1 MLRIEKIQVQGF
13 KSFCDPTEIVFDQV
27 GITAVVGPNGC
38 GKSNVADALSWV
50 IGEQR
55 ARALRGGK
63 MEDVIFQGSRN
74 RQPAGMA
81 EVLLTLLV
89 QEDFE
94 ITEKQADGHPE
105 PESAQPFQSPAGP
118 KKKVSFQSGDRI
130 VIGRRLY
137 RTGESEYEMNGR
149 VCRLRDIQELFIG
162 TGLSGAHYAIIEQGR
177 VGQILSAKPL
187 ERRALIEEAAGISK
201 FRMQQHAAELK
212 LEASRQNL
220 ARITDILSEVERQH
234 NSLKRQASKARRYQ
248 RLRDEMRQLMRSL
261 YAYDYQDTE
270 QRINRLQAQISSL
283 ARTESHEQSRLEAV
297 EELHQEAIQ
306 INNRITEQANA
317 AKEKISQITLEAE
330 RLQQQKFYLQEQLQ
344 ELSRRAEDQ
353 TREEQTAI
361 QRKELTEQEISR
373 LRLDLKQLEEEINS
387 SGKLLSS
394 EENEHLTLQEK
405 DSAAQA
411 GLKELRQA
419 IYESA
424 TQLERWRQLR
434 RQFADAVERHQQK
447 LDGAGLEKER
457 ASMQLS
463 GIQEQIASLTVRLNE
478 VQEEHQETIRQIRST
493 DESLHNLSAERD
505 SAQER
510 YRSLQR
516 DLTSSGS
523 RLDSLLELDQK
534 KSAFTE
540 AVQEILR
547 LNSEHT
553 SDNQTGHPLGTL
565 ADFIHTSPEYEVML
579 EAALR
584 DELQYI
590 LVPDLHQALTFLD
603 YLNREKP
610 GRASFLATKPPEE
623 EQPEEEE
630 EEKENRRESLS
641 DAISG
646 SRDSSD
652 LRLIEILGLDSG
664 VRAVFERVFPQLAAA
679 RIVKDTAEAIAL
691 SRHDRDNIY
700 ITATGERVIQG
711 AFLTGGSSAERRLGI
726 LTIKREITELQAV
739 ITELKIRT
747 EQAESEL
754 TTLTSRIHS
763 LNTERQVL
771 DTRIRQAE
779 QTIPILREQLQQS
792 RREQER
798 TETWLS
804 VISRETLQEELEL
817 REAQQKLEQAS
828 QAAEAES
835 ERHLALE
842 TEIEE
847 AQTRAAQL
855 RQETE
860 ARIARL
866 SGRRA
871 EIATRTERRR
881 SLLNELH
888 RLEEE
893 SHSISRRLA
902 LQQTDAAQAADKA
915 SEIRNSLHTIEESLT
930 VKEQEHSLSLKQLEE
945 VTARLQTERQ
955 RAEEQE
961 QEIRALR
968 ASLLSLRDEKST
980 LKIELAS
987 NSAQITHL
995 AERCRNDLGE
1005 EITSLTNPTFH
1016 NQERSSAGR
1025 YQTLVEE
1032 IDDSETEADVFDEHG
1047 EMEAS
1052 ALWSSQ
1058 IPESADQS
1066 AFDPDQAR
1074 ARLADLRD
1082 KLDKLGPV
1090 NLVALN
1096 EIAETSER
1104 IRFLNEQKADI
1115 EKAVLDTQAAFSEIR
1130 RRSKERF
1137 REAFQN
1143 INANFTG
1150 TFQELFGG
1158 GQGEMR
1164 LIDENDP
1171 LESGIEIIAQPPG
1184 KRLQNVL
1191 LLSGGEKAMTA
1202 IALVMAIF
1210 KYRPSPFC
1218 LLDEVDA
1225 PLDEINIGRFADKI
1239 LEMSQQTQFMVITHS
1254 KRTMEAAGTL
1264 YGVTMEDPGISR
1276 LVSVRLS

>member
-105 PESAQPFQSPAGP
+105 PESAQPFQSPTRT

-130 VIGRRLY
+130 VVGRRLY

-177 VGQILSAKPL
+177 VGQILSARPL

-220 ARITDILSEVERQH
+220 ARITDILAEVERQH

-248 RLRDEMRQLMRSL
+248 RLRNEMRQLMRSL

-283 ARTESHEQSRLEAV
+283 AQTETDEQSRLEAI
-297 EELHQEAIQ
+297 EERHQEAVR

-317 AKEKISQITLEAE
+317 AREKISQITLEAE
-330 RLQQQKFYLQEQLQ
+330 RLQQQKFYLREQLQ

-353 TREEQTAI
+353 IREEQTAI

-394 EENEHLTLQEK
+394 EENEHLTLQER

-447 LDGAGLEKER
+447 LSGAGLEKER
-457 ASMQLS
+457 ASIQLS
-463 GIQEQIASLTVRLNE
+463 GIQEQIASLTERLNE
-478 VQEEHQETIRQIRST
+478 VQGEHQETIRQIRST
-493 DESLHNLSAERD
+493 DENLHNLSAERD
-505 SAQER
+505 SAQEQ
-510 YRSLQR
+510 YLSLQR
-516 DLTSSGS
+516 NLASSGS

-553 SDNQTGHPLGTL
+553 SDNQTGHPPGTL
-565 ADFIHTSPEYEVML
+565 ADLIHTSPEYEVML

-610 GRASFLATKPPEE
+610 GRASFLTTKLPE
-623 EQPEEEE
+623 QEE
-630 EEKENRRESLS
+630 EEKENRCRSLS
-641 DAISG
+641 DAVTG
-646 SRDSSD
+646 NRDSSD

-679 RIVKDTAEAIAL
+679 RIVKDTAEAITL

-726 LTIKREITELQAV
+726 LTIKREMTELQAS
-739 ITELKIRT
+739 ITELKSRT
-747 EQAESEL
+747 QQAESEL

-804 VISRETLQEELEL
+804 VISRETLQEEPEL

-828 QAAEAES
+828 QAAEAEN

-847 AQTRAAQL
+847 AQTKAAQL

-888 RLEEE
+888 RLEQE
-893 SHSISRRLA
+893 SHSISRKLA

-915 SEIRNSLHTIEESLT
+915 SEIRNSLRTIEESLT
-930 VKEQEHSLSLKQLEE
+930 VKEQEHNLSLKQLEE
-945 VTARLQTERQ
+945 VTAKLQTERQ

-961 QEIRALR
+961 QEIRTLR
-968 ASLLSLRDEKST
+968 ASLLALRDEKST

-987 NSAQITHL
+987 NSAQVTHL

-1005 EITSLTNPTFH
+1005 EITSLTNTTFH
-1016 NQERSSAGR
+1016 NQERPSAGR
-1025 YQTLVEE
+1025 YQTLVKEM
-1032 IDDSETEADVFDEHG
+1032 DDTEAEADVFDENG
-1047 EMEAS
+1047 EMEAFVP
-1052 ALWSSQ
+1052 WSSQ

-1137 REAFQN
+1137 REAFQI
-1143 INANFTG
+1143 INAHFTS